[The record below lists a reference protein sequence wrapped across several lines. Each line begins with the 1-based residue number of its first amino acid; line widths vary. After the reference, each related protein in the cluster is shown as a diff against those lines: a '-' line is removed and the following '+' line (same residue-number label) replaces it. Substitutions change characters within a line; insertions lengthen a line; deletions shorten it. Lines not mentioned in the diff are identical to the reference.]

1 MSGMSDSQHH
11 TPLFPALYVVATPIG
26 NLGDITMRALDILQR
41 VDRVAAEDTRVSGQ
55 LLAHFNISK
64 PMVSIREHNER
75 EAADKVIAWI
85 AAGDA
90 VAYMSDAGTP
100 AVSDPG
106 ARLVAAVRA
115 AGLRVVPIPGVSAVT
130 AALSAAGVES
140 GTWLFHG
147 FLPPKSGARK
157 AQLQTLAA
165 LPCALVFYEAP
176 HRIEETLADMATV
189 LDSERAVTLA
199 RELTKRFETIVTLP
213 LRDAP
218 VWLAADPNN
227 VRGEFVVIV
236 HPPAAEAAIV
246 DAEAMRVLDVLL
258 GELPP
263 TLASKLASKI
273 TGRSKAELYK
283 MSLALKPQDQ
293 ENLDQEDA

>member
-1 MSGMSDSQHH
+1 MLSMNETAHH

-26 NLGDITMRALDILQR
+26 NLGDITLRALDILQR

-55 LLAHFNISK
+55 LLAHFSIAK
-64 PMVSIREHNER
+64 PLISIREHNER

-90 VAYMSDAGTP
+90 VAYVSDAGTP

-115 AGLRVVPIPGVSAVT
+115 AGLNVVPIPGASAVT
-130 AALSAAGVES
+130 TALSAAGVES

-147 FLPPKSGARK
+147 FLPPKTGARK
-157 AQLQTLAA
+157 AQLQTLAV
-165 LPCALVFYEAP
+165 LPCSLVFYEAP
-176 HRIEETLADMATV
+176 HRIEETLADMAAV
-189 LDSERAVTLA
+189 LDGARAVTLA
-199 RELTKRFETIVTLP
+199 RELTKRFESIVTLP

-218 VWLAADPNN
+218 AWLAADANN

-236 HPPAAEAAIV
+236 HPPAAAAAVV

-258 GELPP
+258 GDLPP
-263 TLASKLASKI
+263 TLAAKLTSKI

-283 MSLALKPQDQ
+283 MTLALKP
-293 ENLDQEDA
+293 DQEDA